1 MSIPVEQWL
10 AARTVSEVG
19 QWLVRG
25 FRSGDFA
32 PMELE
37 ADPSAELQ
45 VAAVFKRC
53 DDDTRQKIREALA
66 LALGEWL
73 VADGVELFQHLLY
86 LASNIRA
93 TPVLF
98 VLSGIVERHFL
109 DSRPL
114 DDDEIGAWIIAAG
127 FIAGLAGVTAAN
139 ELMERL
145 YFVERT
151 PKQVMATLF
160 RGICAGKPGEFPRY
174 LPRYVDCALEN
185 PSYYEAGVVLAK
197 LIRSVQLEVFADKL
211 HLMGSEAV
219 HKLIRL
225 LSKLPKRPIK
235 ILWRG
240 SAPSILGNL
249 QGSVR
254 EISCTWRGGAQDQS
268 LMLACYTAMQDELQN
283 ELQNPDSSAP
293 FLEDDVW
300 SSTPMRERDV

>member
-1 MSIPVEQWL
+1 MSIGVEQWL
-10 AARTVSEVG
+10 AARTVSEVR

-25 FRSGDFA
+25 FRSGDFT

-45 VAAVFKRC
+45 VAGVFKRC

-73 VADGVELFQHLLY
+73 VADGVQLFKHLLY

-114 DDDEIGAWIIAAG
+114 DEDEISAWIIAAG
-127 FIAGLAGVTAAN
+127 FIAGLSGVTAAN

-145 YFVERT
+145 YFDERT

-160 RGICAGKPGEFPRY
+160 RGLCAGKPGEFPRY
-174 LPRYVDCALEN
+174 LPRYVDSALES
-185 PSYYEAGVVLAK
+185 PSYYEADVVLAK

-219 HKLIRL
+219 HKLILL
-225 LSKLPKRPIK
+225 LSKLPKRPIR
-235 ILWRG
+235 IVWRG

-249 QGSVR
+249 KGNVR
-254 EISCTWRGGAQDQS
+254 EISCTWRGGVQDQS

-283 ELQNPDSSAP
+283 EQNPASSAP
-293 FLEDDVW
+293 FFDADGW
-300 SSTPMRERDV
+300 SFAPVRDV